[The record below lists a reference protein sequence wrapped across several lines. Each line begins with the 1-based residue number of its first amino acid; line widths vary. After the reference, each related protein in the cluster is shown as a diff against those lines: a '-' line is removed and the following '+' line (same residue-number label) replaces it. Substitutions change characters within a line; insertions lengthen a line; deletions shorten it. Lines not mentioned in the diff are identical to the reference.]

1 MDILVKITLGMIV
14 AIMIFFVLLGAF
26 SNISNKD
33 NDQSDDS
40 WYM

>member
-1 MDILVKITLGMIV
+1 MDILIKVTLGMIV

-26 SNISNKD
+26 SNMSNKD
-33 NDQSDDS
+33 KNQSDDS